1 MFSTDPERER
11 ERRPRSTVRS
21 RVETFERI
29 LLLAAQLICYV
40 PMLQE
45 SNDTESALGG
55 RIVLQGKAVK
65 IEVERVLPLRFS

>member
-21 RVETFERI
+21 GVETFERI
-29 LLLAAQLICYV
+29 LLLAAQLICYL